1 MKEITADHQNKNAQ
15 LTIKG
20 LRDGLLT
27 IVPEEGPWTAWTSEL
42 EGKVSIQ
49 PEFFRG
55 GQIILEVGSRHLSA
69 DELGSMEE
77 LLVKHG
83 IRLVGVVAD
92 LPDTRLAASE
102 LGLRVMRTRPGKE
115 PVHAPDTA
123 GLHAVAG
130 EPAVLVARTLRSGQW
145 VQYEGHVIVMG
156 DVNPG
161 AKVVAGG
168 NVVVWGKLRGVVHAG
183 ATGNEEAVVCA
194 LNLAPTQLRIAGYF
208 SRSPETPSAGKVTP
222 EVALVRDGQ
231 IIVQTWT
238 HHG

>member
-1 MKEITADHQNKNAQ
+1 MKEMRTEHEKKKAQ

-20 LRDGLLT
+20 LRNGLLT
-27 IVPEEGPWTAWTSEL
+27 IVPEDGPWTAWTSEL
-42 EGKVSIQ
+42 ERKVSVQ

-55 GQIILEVGSRHLSA
+55 GRIILEVGSRHLSA
-69 DELGSMEE
+69 DELGSMED

-83 IRLVGVVAD
+83 LRLIGVVAD

-123 GLHAVAG
+123 GRHAVTG
-130 EPAVLVARTLRSGQW
+130 EPAVLVERTLRSGQW
-145 VQYEGHVIVMG
+145 IQYEGHVIVLG

-168 NVVVWGKLRGVVHAG
+168 NIIVWGKLRGVVHAG
-183 ATGNEEAVVCA
+183 ATGNEESVVCA
-194 LNLAPTQLRIAGYF
+194 LDLAPTQLRIAGYF
-208 SRSPETPSAGKVTP
+208 SRAPEAPSAGKVTP
-222 EVALVRDGQ
+222 EIALVRDDQ
-231 IIVQTWT
+231 IIVQAWT
-238 HHG
+238 DHG